1 MSTPKRAAEQYRA
14 GNLESARMILEN
26 IAKCGGDSVLAQ
38 WARLVVARS
47 EAPPD
52 DAEAG
57 PLFAGRAA

>member
-1 MSTPKRAAEQYRA
+1 
-14 GNLESARMILEN
+14 MILEN